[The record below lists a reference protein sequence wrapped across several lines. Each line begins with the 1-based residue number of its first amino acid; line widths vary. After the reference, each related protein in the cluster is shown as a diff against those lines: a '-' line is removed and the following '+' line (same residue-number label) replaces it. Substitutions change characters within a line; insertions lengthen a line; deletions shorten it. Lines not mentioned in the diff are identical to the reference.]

1 MTDRVKESRI
11 IKTLKFRS
19 KTKAICRW
27 AYKVSCGNE
36 YLAVFARQF
45 ASRVFIIPTTVDTDL
60 HIPKEGNS
68 GRTIVG
74 WTGSHS
80 TLKYL
85 EKIEPVLI
93 ELTTAFPKIEIMVIA
108 DRPPVFSKIQ
118 CTFHTWNAATEIE
131 DLQNFDIGMM
141 PLPDD
146 EWSKGKC
153 GFKALQYMAL
163 GIPAVASAVGE
174 NMKIIQHGVNG
185 FLVSSEEEW
194 LNCLSMLL
202 RDPALCKRIGE
213 AGRKRVL
220 DHYSVVSNRSAFLN
234 LFT

>member
-1 MTDRVKESRI
+1 
-11 IKTLKFRS
+11 
-19 KTKAICRW
+19 
-27 AYKVSCGNE
+27 
-36 YLAVFARQF
+36 VFARQF

-131 DLQNFDIGMM
+131 DLQNFDIGMVEGEM
-141 PLPDD
+141 RLQGVAIHGARHSGGRLGGWRKHEDHSTRSQWLP
-146 EWSKGKC
+146 C
-153 GFKALQYMAL
+153 F
-163 GIPAVASAVGE
+163 
-174 NMKIIQHGVNG
+174 
-185 FLVSSEEEW
+185 F
-194 LNCLSMLL
+194 
-202 RDPALCKRIGE
+202 
-213 AGRKRVL
+213 
-220 DHYSVVSNRSAFLN
+220 
-234 LFT
+234 